1 MNHSVS
7 YQSENGVSCKNSAFV
22 QTSEIV
28 VLDDERETEREEAA
42 EHEVGETAPIQG
54 EQVRYS

>member
-1 MNHSVS
+1 VPIYFRPEFLRLRSRFP
-7 YQSENGVSCKNSAFV
+7 A

-42 EHEVGETAPIQG
+42 ELEVGETAPVPG
-54 EQVRYS
+54 EQVRP